1 MCGHV
6 GGKTLYAGTDTG
18 CIRAYKL
25 PLSGEHQEVRCFSS
39 AVTRLRL
46 SNDDSLLYATS
57 AAGDLFVFDVKN
69 RDPVRSVAKR

>member
-1 MCGHV
+1 MHA

-25 PLSGEHQEVRCFSS
+25 PLSGEHQETRCFSS

-46 SNDDSLLYATS
+46 SHDESLLYATS
-57 AAGDLFVFDVKN
+57 AAGDLFVFEVKE
-69 RDPVRSVAKR
+69 RDPVRAVAKR